1 MLILISTGAEAV
13 YCDLELTPMLT
24 ATQIIYDYTMNAT
37 NASVIDNI
45 TYTTLY
51 HNITA
56 FNRLPSGQYYVNYS
70 TNNTNNLINST
81 TTAYL
86 SFICNGTK
94 NFFIINSSNY
104 TVDTKPNKT
113 VNFNFIISP
122 VVFGKYVINSWGLHA
137 VTETKIDLSEPYQ
150 YNISYTTPDIERG
163 TYRQVFEITNGK
175 ESQYIMYH
183 INNTGLIRPKILK
196 PEIPAKLTYGR
207 AYNVSFVV
215 DNVDSMFVETYRDNT
230 KVDTYNLTR
239 KSDYLFEGSSMP
251 LELLDTLK
259 VGVVNNYTTQF
270 ISYNIS
276 TAKIDYAQTDVIMP
290 SLLVNY
296 TSFLEIIDFKT
307 DVPIS
312 LKIESEIVPLN
323 SSDNTTKKADVD
335 YYFSNE
341 IGTSNPASA
350 KKLMI
355 YINPKNRERG
365 QIAVNISSPAFEKKS
380 FNIYFLGGLFNN
392 QQVMDIDYYG
402 KKTHCAIKQAN
413 GLQFDY
419 DCTFTL
425 PSDYDIKNLQNNEI
439 TMIKDGCNALT
450 AAKDDTISKS
460 SRNYYMLLGFNILI
474 ALGLIGYYVST
485 RTRFRLG

>member
-1 MLILISTGAEAV
+1 MPFKAEAT
-13 YCDLELTPMLT
+13 YCDFELNPQIS
-24 ATQIIYDYTMNAT
+24 ATQIIYNYTMNAS
-37 NASVIDNI
+37 NSSVIDNT
-45 TYTTLY
+45 TYTTMIL
-51 HNITA
+51 NIA
-56 FNRLPSGQYYVNYS
+56 QFNRLSNGQYIANYS
-70 TNNTNNLINST
+70 FNNTNNLTNST
-81 TTAYL
+81 TNAYI
-86 SFICNGTK
+86 SFICNETK
-94 NFFIINSSNY
+94 NFFIINASNY
-104 TVDTKPNKT
+104 ALNVKPNET
-113 VNFNFIISP
+113 INFNFIISP
-122 VVFGKYVINSWGLHA
+122 VKFGSYIINSWGLFA
-137 VTETKIDLSEPYQ
+137 IPETSA
-150 YNISYTTPDIERG
+150 NISNPLYYTRNVTVPDIERG
-163 TYRQVFEITNGK
+163 TYRQVFQITNGK
-175 ESQYIMYH
+175 ESQYLFYQ

-196 PEIPAKLTYGR
+196 PEIPAKLTYGI
-207 AYNVSFVV
+207 AYNISFVV

-230 KVDTYNLTR
+230 KVDTYNLIR
-239 KSDYLFEGSSMP
+239 KSDYLFEGSSVP

-276 TAKIDYAQTDVIMP
+276 TAKIDYTQNDVIMP

-380 FNIYFLGGLFNN
+380 FNIYFLGGTFNN
-392 QQVMDIDYYG
+392 QQVMDIDYYS
-402 KKTHCAIKQAN
+402 KKTHCVIKQSA
-413 GLQFDY
+413 GMQFDY

-425 PSDYDIKNLQNNEI
+425 PSDYDVKNLQNNEI
-439 TMIKDGCNALT
+439 SLIKDGCNAIS
-450 AAKDDTISKS
+450 AAKDDTISKG
-460 SRNYYMLLGFNILI
+460 SRNYNMLLGFNILVV
-474 ALGLIGYYVST
+474 LGLIGYYIST
-485 RTRFRLG
+485 RTRFRIG